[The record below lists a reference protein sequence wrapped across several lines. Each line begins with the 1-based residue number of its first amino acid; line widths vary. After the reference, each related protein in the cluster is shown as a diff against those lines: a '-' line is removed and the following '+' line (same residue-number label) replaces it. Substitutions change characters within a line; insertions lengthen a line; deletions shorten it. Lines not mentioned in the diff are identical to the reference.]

1 MKKIL
6 LRGYYG
12 YKNSGDDALF
22 YAIVEKV
29 SRTSKVHFNVLS
41 RDELHYPKE
50 NSGNLTFNYPS
61 SKNILSGIMSSDILI
76 FGGGSQLQDY
86 GKTRLQLS
94 LFKTYMIVSLMKLLK
109 KDVIY
114 LGVSIGPLET
124 RLGKMIGKKILSKS
138 NYIVVR
144 DQQSYE
150 DLKKMNLRDENI
162 KLAPDLA
169 ISLID
174 SMTVKNI
181 SKDNK
186 KMVLG
191 VNLLPFFSAIKEDKE
206 KELELL
212 QNISTSINIISKEQ
226 SNIEIRLFSFQED
239 EEINDYHLLNSLKK
253 MVDVEIKMIR
263 YQPNPLSLMKELSE
277 CDRFIGMR
285 LHSTIFAYA
294 NDIPQLIL
302 SYHPKCKGFA
312 NLVGY
317 HSENVVDVFNMEG
330 EKFTNKLRDL
340 IQKPDHFKPS
350 IPVFETRKEIDK
362 VYEKL
367 SDKFLKRKNRMSL

>member
-22 YAIVEKV
+22 YAIVEKMN
-29 SRTSKVHFNVLS
+29 RMSKVHFNVLS
-41 RDELHYPKE
+41 KDELYYPKE
-50 NSGNLTFNYPS
+50 NSGNLIFNYPS
-61 SKNILSGIMSSDILI
+61 LKNILSGIISSDILI

-86 GKTRLQLS
+86 GKIRLQLS
-94 LFKTYMIVSLMKLLK
+94 LLKTYMIVSLTKLLK

-124 RLGKMIGKKILSKS
+124 RLGKIIGKKILSKS

-144 DQQSYE
+144 DQSSYNH
-150 DLKKMNLRDENI
+150 LKKMNLKDEDI

-174 SMTVKNI
+174 IIPVKHI

-186 KMVLG
+186 KLVIG
-191 VNLLPFFSAIKEDKE
+191 VNLLPFFSAIKGDKE
-206 KELELL
+206 KELELIE
-212 QNISTSINIISKEQ
+212 NISTSINIVSKEYP
-226 SNIEIRLFSFQED
+226 NVEIRFFSFQED
-239 EEINDYHLLNSLKK
+239 EEINDYHLLNLLEK
-253 MVDVEIKMIR
+253 MVDIEIKMRR
-263 YQPNPLSLMKELSE
+263 YQSNPLSLMEELSE

-317 HSENVVDVFNMEG
+317 QPENVVDVFNMKG
-330 EKFTNKLRDL
+330 EEFTNKLRNL
-340 IQKPDHFKPS
+340 IKKPDYFKPS
-350 IPVFETRKEIDK
+350 SSVFETKKEIDK
-362 VYEKL
+362 VYEKI
-367 SDKFLKRKNRMSL
+367 SDKFLKDKNGRNL

>member
-29 SRTSKVHFNVLS
+29 SRMSKVHFNVLS
-41 RDELHYPKE
+41 KEELHYSKG
-50 NSGNLTFNYPS
+50 NSEDLTFNYPS
-61 SKNILSGIMSSDILI
+61 SKNILSGVINSDILI

-86 GKTRLQLS
+86 GKFRLQLS
-94 LFKTYMIVSLMKLLK
+94 LLKTYIIVSLMKLLK

-124 RLGKMIGKKILSKS
+124 RFGKIIGKKILNKS

-150 DLKKMNLRDENI
+150 DLKEMNLKDKNI

-174 SMTVKNI
+174 SLPFNNI
-181 SKDNK
+181 SENDK

-191 VNLLPFFSAIKEDKE
+191 VNLLPFFSVIKKDKK
-206 KELELL
+206 KELQLL
-212 QNISTSINIISKEQ
+212 QNISRSINIISKEQ
-226 SNIEIRLFSFQED
+226 PNMEIRFFSFQED
-239 EEINDYHLLNSLKK
+239 EEINDYQLLNSLKK
-253 MVDVEIKMIR
+253 MVDVQVEIIR
-263 YQPNPLSLMKELSE
+263 YQPNPLLLMKELSE
-277 CDRFIGMR
+277 CAWFIGMR

-312 NLVGY
+312 DLVGY
-317 HSENVVDVFNMEG
+317 QSENVVDVFNMEG
-330 EKFTNKLRDL
+330 EEFTNKLRNL
-340 IQKPDHFKPS
+340 IQKPNCFKPS
-350 IPVFETRKEIDK
+350 ISVFETRKEIDK

-367 SDKFLKRKNRMSL
+367 SDRFLQSKDRMSL